1 MNKKFSSLSNAN
13 CYEDLRGKEC
23 VWENIIG
30 PTAGTYDVIENDYYS
45 RSIINDKILKKK
57 HILFLGDSFVF
68 GHGVTHVDSM
78 GIHFEELL
86 NNDEYC
92 IINLGVPGA
101 SYERSF
107 LRLQQWCNQFG
118 DNIHSVYFGL
128 TNPFR
133 TMYVLD
139 YAMEDFERRFLQIGP
154 ISYNG
159 GQSNNWSGSAGVV
172 EFTGYSG
179 GPVNLYAKRNKIN
192 IDNVDWVIINRD
204 EIEDFLIEQTP
215 YAMKIP
221 YDNGDVILAHR
232 AFYKYTAYRS
242 TIDILTQWDRQ
253 VAMLKTQGKAY
264 QFNTCTFQT
273 TISVI
278 SPVEHDTI
286 KQQVD
291 VLEGF
296 PKFTYCLQAAS
307 HDKLDDSYCINP
319 INDLHWN
326 SLGNKQ
332 VAINLFKETNH
343 WYDEHED

>member
-23 VWENIIG
+23 IWKNVIG
-30 PTAGTYDVIENDYYS
+30 PSAGTYDVIENDYYS
-45 RSIINDKILKKK
+45 RSIINDEILKKK

-68 GHGVTHVDSM
+68 GHGITHANSM
-78 GIHFEELL
+78 GVRFEELL

-128 TNPFR
+128 THPFR

-139 YAMEDFERRFLQIGP
+139 YAMEDFQERGRHECWHKALIEEGINFD
-154 ISYNG
+154 
-159 GQSNNWSGSAGVV
+159 
-172 EFTGYSG
+172 
-179 GPVNLYAKRNKIN
+179 NLYAKRNKIN
-192 IDNVDWVIINRD
+192 IDDVDWVTIGRV
-204 EIEDFLIEQTP
+204 EIEDLLIDQTP
-215 YAMKIP
+215 YAMKTP
-221 YDNGDVILAHR
+221 YDNGDIVLAHR

-273 TISVI
+273 VTTDIT
-278 SPVEHDTI
+278 PLEHETI
-286 KQQVD
+286 KQHVD
-291 VLEGF
+291 VLEDF
-296 PKFTYCLQAAS
+296 PKFIYCLQEKS
-307 HDKLDDSYCINP
+307 DDKLYDSHLIDPKKNR
-319 INDLHWN
+319 HWN

-332 VAINLFKETNH
+332 VASNLFKETKH
-343 WYDEHED
+343 WYDKKSK

>member
-30 PTAGTYDVIENDYYS
+30 PAAGTYDVIENDYYS
-45 RSIINDKILKKK
+45 RSIIDDEILKKK

-68 GHGVTHVDSM
+68 GHGITHADSM
-78 GIHFEELL
+78 GVCFEELL

-92 IINLGVPGA
+92 IINLGVPGS
-101 SYERSF
+101 SYEHAF

-118 DNIHSVYFGL
+118 SNIHSVYFGL
-128 TNPFR
+128 THPFR
-133 TMYVLD
+133 KMYVLD
-139 YAMEDFERRFLQIGP
+139 YAMEDFQDRLEYAIEVGINFD
-154 ISYNG
+154 
-159 GQSNNWSGSAGVV
+159 
-172 EFTGYSG
+172 
-179 GPVNLYAKRNKIN
+179 NLYAKRNKIN
-192 IDNVDWVIINRD
+192 IDDVDWVTIGRV
-204 EIEDFLIEQTP
+204 EIEDFLIDQTP
-215 YAMKIP
+215 YAMKTP
-221 YDNGDVILAHR
+221 YDNGDIVLAHR

-273 TISVI
+273 ATTDIT
-278 SPVEHDTI
+278 PLEHDTI
-286 KQQVD
+286 KQHVD

-296 PKFTYCLQAAS
+296 SKFIYCLREVS
-307 HDKLDDSYCINP
+307 DDKVDDSHLIDPKKNR
-319 INDLHWN
+319 HWN

-332 VAINLFKETNH
+332 VASNLFKETKH
-343 WYDEHED
+343 WYDKESK

>member
-1 MNKKFSSLSNAN
+1 MNKRFSSLSNAN

-68 GHGVTHVDSM
+68 GHGVAHVDSM
-78 GIHFEELL
+78 GIRFEELL

-128 TNPFR
+128 THPFR

-139 YAMEDFERRFLQIGP
+139 YAMEDFQVQQRTQSMDLKDKLK
-154 ISYNG
+154 YVMKG
-159 GQSNNWSGSAGVV
+159 GIT
-172 EFTGYSG
+172 FD
-179 GPVNLYAKRNKIN
+179 NLYDKRNQIK
-192 IDNVDWVIINRD
+192 IDNVGWVIINRD
-204 EIEDFLIEQTP
+204 EIEDLLIDQTP
-215 YAMKIP
+215 YAMKSPP
-221 YDNGDVILAHR
+221 YDNGDIVLAHR
-232 AFYKYTAYRS
+232 AFYKYTACRS

-264 QFNTCTFQT
+264 QFNTCTFLT
-273 TISVI
+273 ATPDI
-278 SPVEHDTI
+278 SPLEHETI
-286 KQQVD
+286 KQHAD

-296 PKFTYCLQAAS
+296 PKFTYCLQEVS
-307 HDKLDDSYCINP
+307 DDKLGEGHHIDP
-319 INDLHWN
+319 INNRHWN
-326 SLGNKQ
+326 ILGNKQ
-332 VAINLFKETNH
+332 VAINLFKETKH
-343 WYDEHED
+343 WYDKKSK

>member
-45 RSIINDKILKKK
+45 RSIIDDEILKKK

-68 GHGVTHVDSM
+68 GHGVAHVDSM
-78 GIHFEELL
+78 GIRFEELL

-128 TNPFR
+128 THPFR

-139 YAMEDFERRFLQIGP
+139 YAMEDFERRFL
-154 ISYNG
+154 S
-159 GQSNNWSGSAGVV
+159 GQAINWSGSAGVV
-172 EFTGYSG
+172 EFNGYSG
-179 GPVNLYAKRNKIN
+179 GPVNLYDKRNRIN

-204 EIEDFLIEQTP
+204 EIEDFLIDQTP

-221 YDNGDVILAHR
+221 YDNGDIVLAHR
-232 AFYKYTAYRS
+232 AFYKYTACRS

-273 TISVI
+273 STADI
-278 SPVEHDTI
+278 SPPEHETI
-286 KQQVD
+286 KQHAD

-296 PKFTYCLQAAS
+296 PKFTYCLQEVS
-307 HDKLDDSYCINP
+307 DDKLGEEHHIDP
-319 INDLHWN
+319 INNRHWN
-326 SLGNKQ
+326 ILGNKQ
-332 VAINLFKETNH
+332 VAINLFKETKH